1 MHLIGSGLKFLVNNG
16 FFAGSKCRLRN
27 VVASCFVLLVVLTVP
42 GFAGEWAM
50 LGPDGGDARSLAYDP
65 ANPDHIFV
73 GTSAGSIFKSMDG
86 GRHWEFLV
94 HLGKSD
100 DYVIDHIIIDPRDS
114 KLIYVGAWGLN
125 AHDSGELFRSYDG
138 GESWAAIPAMHRKSI
153 RSIVLAP
160 SESNVVIVGALD
172 GVFRS
177 RNRGQ
182 TWQRISHQRTE
193 ITNVESIAIDPQ
205 NSDIVYVGTW
215 HLGWKTLNGGL
226 NWQRVQA
233 GIIDD
238 SDVFSIIV
246 GESNSSTIF
255 LSACSGI
262 YKSLDAGRIFERVQS
277 VPFSAR
283 RTRVLKQDPNDPAV
297 VYAGTTEGLWLTKD
311 SGTTWKRVT
320 NPEVVVN
327 DVLIDPGNS
336 KHVLLAT
343 DRSGILA
350 SDNEQLE
357 FTASNS
363 GFTHRYISSVLLDRV
378 NPDVIYVSV
387 RNDRERGGVFV
398 SNDAGSH
405 WTQISAGLDERDVL
419 ILKQANDGSV
429 LAGTNRGLLVLDR
442 KGLQWVTLD
451 HLEQINPEK
460 PESATSSLKVN
471 DIEITLNKWLAATSA
486 GLYVSFD
493 NGETWIREPQFGRTY
508 LVSARAQGRLTAVTG
523 RRKVFVSSDQGH
535 TWRACRGL
543 PSFVN
548 GIQSLTIGPGEQ
560 IIVVSRK
567 GVFRSKDLGA
577 RWSRIYRGLPSKNLN
592 CITYD
597 EFNHRLLATAAS
609 NTDVYDSEDG
619 YSWHRASRTG
629 HTLRAIT
636 ASRGRVLVATA
647 FDGLG
652 AQMPNTT
659 EHR

>member
-1 MHLIGSGLKFLVNNG
+1 MRFICDKLALVVNNG
-16 FFAGSKCRLRN
+16 RFVGGKGLLRS
-27 VVASCFVLLVVLTVP
+27 VVASCFFLLALLTVP
-42 GFAGEWAM
+42 GFAGEWTM

-65 ANPDHIFV
+65 GNPDHIFV
-73 GTSAGSIFKSMDG
+73 GTSAGSIFQSMDG
-86 GRHWEFLV
+86 GRHWGFLA

-100 DYVIDHIIIDPRDS
+100 DYILDHIVIDPGDP

-138 GESWAAIPAMHRKSI
+138 GKSWTAIPAMHRKSI

-160 SESNVVIVGALD
+160 SDSNIVIVGALD

-205 NSDIVYVGTW
+205 NSDIIYVGTW
-215 HLGWKTLNGGL
+215 HLGWKTLNAGL
-226 NWQRVQA
+226 SWQRIQD

-238 SDVFSIIV
+238 SDVFSILV
-246 GESNSSTIF
+246 DESNSPTIF
-255 LSACSGI
+255 LSACSGV

-277 VPFSAR
+277 IPFSAR
-283 RTRVLKQDPNDPAV
+283 RTRVLKQDPNNPAV
-297 VYAGTTEGLWLTKD
+297 VYAGTTEGLWLTEN

-320 NPEVVVN
+320 TPEVVVN

-336 KHVLLAT
+336 KHLLLAT
-343 DRSGILA
+343 DRGGILA
-350 SDNEQLE
+350 SDNQLD

-363 GFTHRYISSVLLDRV
+363 GFTHRYISSVLIDRGDP
-378 NPDVIYVSV
+378 NVIYVSV

-398 SNDAGSH
+398 SNDAGRH
-405 WTQISAGLDERDVL
+405 WIQISAGLNERDVL
-419 ILKQANDGSV
+419 ILKQANNGSI

-442 KGLQWVTLD
+442 KELQWITLD
-451 HLEQINPEK
+451 HLEEINPKK
-460 PESATSSLKVN
+460 PESASSSLKVN

-486 GLYVSFD
+486 GLYISSD
-493 NGETWIREPQFGRTY
+493 NGETWIREPKCGRTY
-508 LVSARAQGRLTAVTG
+508 LVSVRTQGRLIVVASS
-523 RRKVFVSSDQGH
+523 RKVFVSSDGGH

-548 GIQSLTIGPGEQ
+548 SIQSLTIGPDEQ
-560 IIVVSRK
+560 IIIVSHN
-567 GVFRSKDLGA
+567 GVFRSKNSGA

-597 EFNHRLLATAAS
+597 ESNHRFLATAAS
-609 NTDVYDSEDG
+609 NTDVYESQDG
-619 YSWHRASRTG
+619 YSWHRESQTG
-629 HTLRAIT
+629 HTLRAVT
-636 ASRGRVLVATA
+636 ADRGQVLVATA
-647 FDGLG
+647 FDGLA
-652 AQMPNTT
+652 AQVPNTT